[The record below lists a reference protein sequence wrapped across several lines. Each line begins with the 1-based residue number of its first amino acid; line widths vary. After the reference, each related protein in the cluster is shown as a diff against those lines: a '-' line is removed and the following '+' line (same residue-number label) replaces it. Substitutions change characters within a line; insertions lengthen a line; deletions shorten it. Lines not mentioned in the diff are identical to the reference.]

1 MLDGRKHSPEDEKV
15 ICSHFSRLNRLDHHS
30 PPNMKF
36 RSLLSFALLG
46 SLSVSPSAETTVKIL
61 HLQKLPKVLAI
72 WQEAAQTYEKA
83 HPGVKIEFDYL
94 ENEAFKAKLPTLLQ
108 SKDRPSLFHSWG
120 GGVMYE
126 QINAGVCQDITSA
139 ISEGGF
145 KDTFYP
151 AGIQNFT
158 YQGKTYGLP
167 NDVGPIVFWYNK
179 ELVGKAGV
187 DPTKIK
193 TWDDFIDAVKKCQ
206 AAGITPLAAGGKDKW
221 PLHFYP
227 ALLMM
232 RVLGKEGMEAAYEG
246 KNGGFASPEV
256 VKALQLYKDLAALN
270 PFQKGYLANTYPESA
285 GTFHDGKTAF
295 HLMGTWDITE
305 GRSDASDQKG
315 LPDEKLGWFFF
326 PEVKDGKG
334 HANDIFAS
342 LNGWLVAKGA
352 PKETVDFLKVWL
364 GKEVQDK
371 MAEEGLDIPM
381 VKGTAEVIKDQFFKQ
396 IAQEVANTQWIAIAI
411 DQLLGPDTGR
421 VFNDA
426 SADIAAGN
434 MTAEQAAKTI
444 EKSWEQNKQ

>member
-1 MLDGRKHSPEDEKV
+1 
-15 ICSHFSRLNRLDHHS
+15 
-30 PPNMKF
+30 MKL
-36 RSLLSFALLG
+36 RYLLSLTLLG
-46 SLSVSPSAETTVKIL
+46 LTSWSASAETTVKIL
-61 HLQKLPKVLAI
+61 HLQKNPKILEI
-72 WQEAAQTYEKA
+72 WQGAAQEYEKA

-108 SKDRPSLFHSWG
+108 SKDRPSMFHSWG

-126 QINAGVCQDITSA
+126 QVTSGVCQDITNA

-167 NDVGPIVFWYNK
+167 NDVGPVVFWYNK
-179 ELVGKAGV
+179 ELCEKAGV

-193 TWDDFIDAVKKCQ
+193 YWEDFIDAVKKCQ

-232 RVLGKEGMEAAYEG
+232 RIMGKEGMQAAYDD
-246 KNGGFASPEV
+246 KNGGFGSPDV
-256 VKALQLYKDLAALN
+256 VKAFQLYKDLAALS
-270 PFQKGYLANTYPESA
+270 PFQKGFLANTYPEAA

-295 HLMGTWDITE
+295 HLMGTWDVLE
-305 GRSDASDQKG
+305 GRADSADQKG

-326 PEVKDGKG
+326 PEVKGAKG

-342 LNGWLVAKGA
+342 LDGWLVQKDA
-352 PKETVDFLKVWL
+352 PKEAVDFMKVWL
-364 GKEVQDK
+364 GKEVQNK
-371 MAEEGLDIPM
+371 LAEQGLFIPM
-381 VKGTAEVIKDQFFKQ
+381 VKGTADVIKDPFQKA
-396 IAQEVANTQWIAIAI
+396 IAQEVQSSQWIAIAI

-434 MTAEQAAKTI
+434 MTPEQAASAV
-444 EKSWEQNKQ
+444 EKSWQQNKQQ

>member
-1 MLDGRKHSPEDEKV
+1 
-15 ICSHFSRLNRLDHHS
+15 
-30 PPNMKF
+30 MKY
-36 RSLLSFALLG
+36 RYLLPFALLG
-46 SLSVSPSAETTVKIL
+46 SLSLSASAETTIKIL

-72 WQEAAQTYEKA
+72 WQEAAQQYEKA
-83 HPGVKIEFDYL
+83 HPGVKVQFDYL

-126 QINAGVCQDITSA
+126 QVNAGVCKDITSA

-151 AGIQNFT
+151 AGVQNFT

-167 NDVGPIVFWYNK
+167 NDVAPIVFWYNK
-179 ELVGKAGV
+179 ELVEKAGV

-193 TWDDFIDAVKKCQ
+193 YWDDFIDAVKKCQ
-206 AAGITPLAAGGKDKW
+206 AAGITPIAAGGKDKW

-232 RVLGKEGMEAAYEG
+232 RILGKEGMQAAYED
-246 KNGGFASPEV
+246 KNGGFASPDV
-256 VKALQLYKDLAALN
+256 VKAFQLYQDLAALK
-270 PFQKGYLANTYPESA
+270 PFHKGYLANTYGEAA

-295 HLMGTWDITE
+295 HLMGTWDLTE
-305 GRSDASDQKG
+305 GRSDAADQKG

-342 LNGWLVAKGA
+342 VDGWLVARDA
-352 PKETVDFLKVWL
+352 PKETVGFMKIWL
-364 GKEVQDK
+364 GKEIQEK
-371 MAEEGLDIPM
+371 ECEAGLGISM
-381 VKGTAEVIKDQFFKQ
+381 VKGTAEAIKEPFLKQ
-396 IAQEVANTQWIAIAI
+396 IAQETENSQWIQIAM

-434 MTAEQAAKTI
+434 IKAEQAAKTI
-444 EKSWEQNKQ
+444 EKSWGQNKE

>member
-1 MLDGRKHSPEDEKV
+1 
-15 ICSHFSRLNRLDHHS
+15 
-30 PPNMKF
+30 MKF

-46 SLSVSPSAETTVKIL
+46 SLSVSASAETTVKIL

-315 LPDEKLGWFFF
+315 LPDEKLGWFFC

>member
-1 MLDGRKHSPEDEKV
+1 
-15 ICSHFSRLNRLDHHS
+15 
-30 PPNMKF
+30 MKLRHILSF
-36 RSLLSFALLG
+36 TLLGLLS
-46 SLSVSPSAETTVKIL
+46 LSASAETTVKIL
-61 HLQKLPKVLAI
+61 HLQKNPKILAI
-72 WQEAAQTYEKA
+72 WQGAAQEYEKA

-126 QINAGVCQDITSA
+126 QVNSGVLQDITSA

-151 AGIQNFT
+151 AGVQNFT

-179 ELVGKAGV
+179 ELCEKAGV

-193 TWDDFIDAVKKCQ
+193 DWDDFIDAVKKCQ
-206 AAGITPLAAGGKDKW
+206 SAGITPLAAGGKDKW

-232 RVLGKEGMEAAYEG
+232 RIMGKDGMQAAYDD
-246 KNGGFASPEV
+246 KNGGFGNPDV
-256 VKALQLYKDLAALN
+256 VKAFQLYKDLAALS
-270 PFQKGYLANTYPESA
+270 PFQKGFLANTYGESA

-295 HLMGTWDITE
+295 HLMGTWDLSE
-305 GRSDASDQKG
+305 GRSDSADGKG

-326 PEVKDGKG
+326 PEVKGGKG

-342 LNGWLVAKGA
+342 LDGWLVAKEA
-352 PKETVDFLKVWL
+352 PKEAVDFMKVWL
-364 GKEVQDK
+364 GKEVQGK
-371 MAEEGLDIPM
+371 LAEEGLFIPM
-381 VKGTAEVIKDQFFKQ
+381 VKGTADVIKDPFQKA
-396 IAQEVANTQWIAIAI
+396 IAQEVENSQWIAIAI

-434 MTAEQAAKTI
+434 MTPEQATSAV
-444 EKSWEQNKQ
+444 EKSWQQNKQ

>member
-1 MLDGRKHSPEDEKV
+1 
-15 ICSHFSRLNRLDHHS
+15 
-30 PPNMKF
+30 MKLILSF
-36 RSLLSFALLG
+36 TLLGLLS
-46 SLSVSPSAETTVKIL
+46 LSASAETTVKIL
-61 HLQKLPKVLAI
+61 HLQKLPKTLAI
-72 WQEAAQTYEKA
+72 WQGAAQEYEKA

-126 QINAGVCQDITSA
+126 QVNSGVLQDITSA

-151 AGIQNFT
+151 AGVQNFT

-179 ELVGKAGV
+179 ELCEKAGV

-193 TWDDFIDAVKKCQ
+193 DWDDFIDAVKKCQ
-206 AAGITPLAAGGKDKW
+206 SAGITPLAAGGKDKW

-232 RVLGKEGMEAAYEG
+232 RIMGKDGMQAAYDD
-246 KNGGFASPEV
+246 KNGGFGNPDV
-256 VKALQLYKDLAALN
+256 VKAFQLYKDLAALS
-270 PFQKGYLANTYPESA
+270 PFQKGFLANTYGESA

-295 HLMGTWDITE
+295 HLMGTWDLSE
-305 GRSDASDQKG
+305 GRSDSADGKG

-326 PEVKDGKG
+326 PEVKGGKG

-342 LNGWLVAKGA
+342 LDGWLVAKEA
-352 PKETVDFLKVWL
+352 PKEAVDFMKVWL
-364 GKEVQDK
+364 GKEVQGK
-371 MAEEGLDIPM
+371 LAEEGLFIPM
-381 VKGTAEVIKDQFFKQ
+381 VKGTAELIKDPFQKA
-396 IAQEVANTQWIAIAI
+396 IAQEVENSQWIAIAI

-426 SADIAAGN
+426 SADIAAGKI
-434 MTAEQAAKTI
+434 TAEQAANAV
-444 EKSWEQNKQ
+444 EKSWQQNKQ

>member
-1 MLDGRKHSPEDEKV
+1 MS
-15 ICSHFSRLNRLDHHS
+15 
-30 PPNMKF
+30 
-36 RSLLSFALLG
+36 A
-46 SLSVSPSAETTVKIL
+46 SAETTVKIL
-61 HLQKLPKVLAI
+61 HLQKNPKILAI
-72 WQEAAQTYEKA
+72 WQGAAQEYEKS
-83 HPGVKIEFDYL
+83 HPGVKIKFDYL

-126 QINAGVCQDITSA
+126 QINSGVLQDITSA

-179 ELVGKAGV
+179 ELCEKAGV

-206 AAGITPLAAGGKDKW
+206 AAGITPIAAGGKDKW

-232 RVLGKEGMEAAYEG
+232 RIMGKEGMQAAYDD
-246 KNGGFASPEV
+246 KNGGFAGPDV
-256 VKALQLYKDLAALN
+256 VKAFQLYKDLAALN
-270 PFQKGYLANTYPESA
+270 PFQKGFLANTYPESA

-295 HLMGTWDITE
+295 HLMGTWDPLE
-305 GRSDASDQKG
+305 GRADAADQKG

-326 PEVKDGKG
+326 PEVTGGKG

-342 LNGWLVAKGA
+342 LDGWLVAKEA
-352 PKETVDFLKVWL
+352 PKEAVDFMKVWL
-364 GKEVQDK
+364 GKEVQNK
-371 MAEEGLDIPM
+371 LAEQGLFIPM
-381 VKGTAEVIKDQFFKQ
+381 VKGTADVIKDPFQKA
-396 IAQEVANTQWIAIAI
+396 IAQEVENSQWIAIAI

-426 SADIAAGN
+426 SADIAAGKI
-434 MTAEQAAKTI
+434 TPEQAANAV
-444 EKSWEQNKQ
+444 EKSWQQNKQ

>member
-1 MLDGRKHSPEDEKV
+1 MS
-15 ICSHFSRLNRLDHHS
+15 
-30 PPNMKF
+30 
-36 RSLLSFALLG
+36 A
-46 SLSVSPSAETTVKIL
+46 SAETTVKIL
-61 HLQKLPKVLAI
+61 HLQKNPKILAI
-72 WQEAAQTYEKA
+72 WQGAAQEYEKS
-83 HPGVKIEFDYL
+83 HPGVKIKFDYL

-126 QINAGVCQDITSA
+126 QINSGVLQDITSA

-179 ELVGKAGV
+179 ELCEKAGV

-206 AAGITPLAAGGKDKW
+206 AAGITPIAAGGKDKW

-232 RVLGKEGMEAAYEG
+232 RIMGKEGMQAAYDD
-246 KNGGFASPEV
+246 KNGGFAGPDV
-256 VKALQLYKDLAALN
+256 VKAFQLYKDLAALN
-270 PFQKGYLANTYPESA
+270 PFQKGFLANTYPESA

-295 HLMGTWDITE
+295 HLMGTWDPLE
-305 GRSDASDQKG
+305 GRADAADQKG

-326 PEVKDGKG
+326 PEVTGGKG

-342 LNGWLVAKGA
+342 LDGWLVAKEA
-352 PKETVDFLKVWL
+352 PKEAVDFMKVWL
-364 GKEVQDK
+364 GKEVQNK
-371 MAEEGLDIPM
+371 LAEQGLFIPM
-381 VKGTAEVIKDQFFKQ
+381 VKGTADVIKDPFQKA
-396 IAQEVANTQWIAIAI
+396 IAQEVENSQWIAIAI

-426 SADIAAGN
+426 SADIAAGK
-434 MTAEQAAKTI
+434 MTPEQAANAV
-444 EKSWEQNKQ
+444 EKSWQQNKQ

>member
-1 MLDGRKHSPEDEKV
+1 MKKLLSRN
-15 ICSHFSRLNRLDHHS
+15 FSRLNRLDHHS

-46 SLSVSPSAETTVKIL
+46 SLSVSASAETTVKIL

>member
-1 MLDGRKHSPEDEKV
+1 
-15 ICSHFSRLNRLDHHS
+15 
-30 PPNMKF
+30 MKI
-36 RSLLSFALLG
+36 RNLVSFALLG
-46 SLSVSPSAETTVKIL
+46 SLSWSASAETTIKIL
-61 HLQKLPKVLAI
+61 HLQKLPKILAI
-72 WQEAAQTYEKA
+72 WQGAAQEFEKT
-83 HPGVKIEFDYL
+83 HPGVKVQFDYL

-108 SKDRPSLFHSWG
+108 SKDRPSMFHSWG

-126 QINAGVCQDITSA
+126 QISAGVCQDITSA
-139 ISEGGF
+139 IAEGGF

-179 ELVGKAGV
+179 ELVQKAGV

-193 TWDDFIDAVKKCQ
+193 NWDDFMDAVKKCQ

-232 RVLGKEGMEAAYEG
+232 RILGKEGMQAAYED
-246 KNGGFASPEV
+246 KNGGFGSPDV
-256 VKALQLYKDLAALN
+256 VKAFQLFKDLAALN
-270 PFQKGYLANTYPESA
+270 PFQKSFLANTYPESA
-285 GTFHDGKTAF
+285 GTFHDGKAAF
-295 HLMGTWDITE
+295 HLMGTWDVEE
-305 GRSDASDQKG
+305 GRADSADQKG
-315 LPDEKLGWFFF
+315 LPNEKLGWIFF

-342 LNGWLVAKGA
+342 LDGWLVAKDA
-352 PKETVDFLKVWL
+352 PKETVEFLKVWL

-371 MAEEGLDIPM
+371 LAEQGLFIPM
-381 VKGTAEVIKDQFFKQ
+381 VKGTAEVIQDPFQKQ
-396 IAQEVANTQWIAIAI
+396 IAQEVENSQWIAIAI

-426 SADIAAGN
+426 SADIAAGK
-434 MTAEQAAKTI
+434 MTPENAAKAV
-444 EKSWEQNKQ
+444 EQSWQQNKQQ

>member
-1 MLDGRKHSPEDEKV
+1 
-15 ICSHFSRLNRLDHHS
+15 
-30 PPNMKF
+30 MKLRHILSF
-36 RSLLSFALLG
+36 TLLGLLS
-46 SLSVSPSAETTVKIL
+46 LSASAETTVKIL
-61 HLQKLPKVLAI
+61 HLQKNPKILAI
-72 WQEAAQTYEKA
+72 WQGAAQEYEKS
-83 HPGVKIEFDYL
+83 HPGVKIKFDYL

-126 QINAGVCQDITSA
+126 QINSGVLQDITSA

-179 ELVGKAGV
+179 ELCAKAGV
-187 DPTKIK
+187 DPTKIMY
-193 TWDDFIDAVKKCQ
+193 WEDFIDAVKKCQ
-206 AAGITPLAAGGKDKW
+206 SAGIAPLAAGGKDKW

-232 RVLGKEGMEAAYEG
+232 RIMGKEGMQAAYDD
-246 KNGGFASPEV
+246 KNGGFGSPEV
-256 VKALQLYKDLAALN
+256 VKAFQIYKDLAALN
-270 PFQKGYLANTYPESA
+270 PFQKGFLANTYPEAA

-295 HLMGTWDITE
+295 HLMGTWDVLE
-305 GRSDASDQKG
+305 GRADSADQKG

-326 PEVKDGKG
+326 PELKGGKG

-342 LNGWLVAKGA
+342 LDGWLVAKDA
-352 PKETVDFLKVWL
+352 PKEAVDFMKVWL

-371 MAEEGLDIPM
+371 LAEGGLFIPVVTGAAHVM
-381 VKGTAEVIKDQFFKQ
+381 NDPFQKAIAKEVEKS
-396 IAQEVANTQWIAIAI
+396 QWIAIAI

-426 SADIAAGN
+426 CADIAAGN
-434 MTAEQAAKTI
+434 MTAEEAANAV
-444 EKSWEQNKQ
+444 EKSWQQNKQQ

>member
-1 MLDGRKHSPEDEKV
+1 
-15 ICSHFSRLNRLDHHS
+15 
-30 PPNMKF
+30 
-36 RSLLSFALLG
+36 
-46 SLSVSPSAETTVKIL
+46 
-61 HLQKLPKVLAI
+61 
-72 WQEAAQTYEKA
+72 
-83 HPGVKIEFDYL
+83 
-94 ENEAFKAKLPTLLQ
+94 
-108 SKDRPSLFHSWG
+108 
-120 GGVMYE
+120 MYE
-126 QINAGVCQDITSA
+126 QINSGVLQDITSA

-179 ELVGKAGV
+179 ELCEKAGV

-206 AAGITPLAAGGKDKW
+206 AAGITPIAAGGKDKW

-232 RVLGKEGMEAAYEG
+232 RIMGKEGMQAAYDD
-246 KNGGFASPEV
+246 KNGGFAGPDV
-256 VKALQLYKDLAALN
+256 VKAFQLYKDLAALN
-270 PFQKGYLANTYPESA
+270 PFQKGFLANTYPESA

-295 HLMGTWDITE
+295 HLMGTWDPLE
-305 GRSDASDQKG
+305 GRADAADQKG

-326 PEVKDGKG
+326 PEVTGGKG

-342 LNGWLVAKGA
+342 LDGWLVAKEA
-352 PKETVDFLKVWL
+352 PKEAVDFMKVWL
-364 GKEVQDK
+364 GKEVQNK
-371 MAEEGLDIPM
+371 LAEQGLFIPM
-381 VKGTAEVIKDQFFKQ
+381 VKGTADVIKDPFQKA
-396 IAQEVANTQWIAIAI
+396 IAHEVENSQWIAIAI

-426 SADIAAGN
+426 SADIAAGKI
-434 MTAEQAAKTI
+434 TPEQAASAV
-444 EKSWEQNKQ
+444 EKSWQQNKQ

>member
-1 MLDGRKHSPEDEKV
+1 
-15 ICSHFSRLNRLDHHS
+15 
-30 PPNMKF
+30 MKLRHILSF
-36 RSLLSFALLG
+36 TLLGLLS
-46 SLSVSPSAETTVKIL
+46 LSASAETTVKIL
-61 HLQKLPKVLAI
+61 HLQKNPKILAI
-72 WQEAAQTYEKA
+72 WQGAAQEYEKA

-126 QINAGVCQDITSA
+126 QITSGVLQDITSA

-158 YQGKTYGLP
+158 YEGKSYGLP
-167 NDVGPIVFWYNK
+167 NDVGPMVFWYNK
-179 ELVGKAGV
+179 ELCEKAGV

-193 TWDDFIDAVKKCQ
+193 YWDDFIDAVKKCQ
-206 AAGITPLAAGGKDKW
+206 AAGITPVAAGGKDKW

-232 RVLGKEGMEAAYEG
+232 RILGKEGMQAVYDG
-246 KNGGFASPEV
+246 KNGGFNNPDV
-256 VKALQLYKDLAALN
+256 VKAFQLYKDFAALQ
-270 PFQKGYLANTYPESA
+270 PFQKGYLANTYPEAA
-285 GTFHDGKTAF
+285 GTFHDGKAAF

-305 GRSDASDQKG
+305 GRADAADRKG

-326 PEVKDGKG
+326 PEVKGGKG

-342 LNGWLVAKGA
+342 LNGWLVAKEA
-352 PKETVDFLKVWL
+352 PKEAVDFMKVWL
-364 GKEVQDK
+364 GKEVQNK
-371 MAEEGLDIPM
+371 LAEEGLFIPM
-381 VKGTAEVIKDQFFKQ
+381 VKGTADVIKDPFQKA
-396 IAQEVANTQWIAIAI
+396 IAQEVENSQWIAIAI

-426 SADIAAGN
+426 SADIAAGKI
-434 MTAEQAAKTI
+434 TAEQAANAV
-444 EKSWEQNKQ
+444 EKSWQQNKQ

>member
-1 MLDGRKHSPEDEKV
+1 
-15 ICSHFSRLNRLDHHS
+15 
-30 PPNMKF
+30 MKL
-36 RSLLSFALLG
+36 RYLLSLTLLG
-46 SLSVSPSAETTVKIL
+46 LTSWSASAETTVKIL
-61 HLQKLPKVLAI
+61 HLQKNPKILEI
-72 WQEAAQTYEKA
+72 WQGAAQEYEKA

-108 SKDRPSLFHSWG
+108 SKDRPSMFHSWG

-126 QINAGVCQDITSA
+126 QVTSGVCQDITSA

-158 YQGKTYGLP
+158 YQGRTYGLP
-167 NDVGPIVFWYNK
+167 NDVGPVVFWYNK
-179 ELVGKAGV
+179 ELCEKAGV

-193 TWDDFIDAVKKCQ
+193 YWEDFIDAVKKCQ

-232 RVLGKEGMEAAYEG
+232 RIMGKEGMQAAYDD
-246 KNGGFASPEV
+246 KNGGFGSPDV
-256 VKALQLYKDLAALN
+256 VKAFQLYKDLAALS
-270 PFQKGYLANTYPESA
+270 PFQKGFLANTYPEAA

-295 HLMGTWDITE
+295 HLMGTWDVLE
-305 GRSDASDQKG
+305 GRADSADQKG

-326 PEVKDGKG
+326 PEVKGAKG

-342 LNGWLVAKGA
+342 LDGWLVQKDA
-352 PKETVDFLKVWL
+352 PKEAVDFMKVWL
-364 GKEVQDK
+364 GKEVQNK
-371 MAEEGLDIPM
+371 LAEEGLFIPM
-381 VKGTAEVIKDQFFKQ
+381 VKGTADVIKDPFQKA
-396 IAQEVANTQWIAIAI
+396 IAQEVQSSQWIAIAI

-434 MTAEQAAKTI
+434 MTPEQAASAV
-444 EKSWEQNKQ
+444 EKSWQQNKQQ